1 MLILTQREKIA
12 LLFLSISLV
21 IGSVLTLIE
30 RHNPDTLEDF
40 HIAGPERGGSSG
52 EEDKSQGAADH
63 NGYTLKLDINS
74 ATADEFQVLPRIGPK
89 IAERIVRWRE
99 RYGPFSSVKD
109 LIKVEGIGEKTL
121 AQIEPSIEVKSTYE
135 RGKDIKGEK

>member
-21 IGSVLTLIE
+21 IGSVLTVVE
-30 RHNPDTLEDF
+30 RRNPDTLEDF
-40 HIAGPERGGSSG
+40 HIAGPEQSGSSG
-52 EEDKSQGAADH
+52 GEDESQGATDH
-63 NGYTLKLDINS
+63 NDYTLKLDINS
-74 ATADEFQVLPRIGPK
+74 ATVDEFQVLPRIGPK

-99 RYGPFSSVKD
+99 LHGPFSSVKD

-135 RGKDIKGEK
+135 RGKSIKGEK